1 MKLLYGYIH
10 SSGSF
15 EEPKTTF
22 LARHR
27 LALAV
32 TVSIFAHLAYL
43 GWSFYESV
51 FAPFTEIG
59 IVDSAYNE
67 VRWIEIAKLA
77 KPLKYPS
84 ALLPHPGRAVPLDQV
99 KPERPKPKKKLS
111 DELKAEPEAD
121 KSADKSKDVAE
132 DAVEKDEPRPTQAR
146 FGLINARPIREIVGR
161 VYAVY
166 KGGGLDLKEAV
177 FSIQLGFQIAEDGSI
192 SHLELLK
199 SSGSE
204 QIDAAALNIAN
215 AIGAS
220 NALMPLAVLNSNTA
234 TLVLTHTE
242 VSLEIAGS
250 ASTTVAA
257 SDLATS
263 FSQQLAGLRF
273 LMSLRNQDAAQML
286 SHLTVSNE
294 QNQLIARLKMSRA
307 EASAL
312 MQKNFNVQVSPATE
326 PSSHQDESSQSR

>member
-1 MKLLYGYIH
+1 MKLLYGYIYG
-10 SSGSF
+10 GSF
-15 EEPKTTF
+15 EEPKTSF

-27 LALAV
+27 LALAAIL
-32 TVSIFAHLAYL
+32 SIFAHVAFL

-51 FAPFTEIG
+51 FAPFTGIG

-67 VRWIEIAKLA
+67 VKWVEIAKLA

-84 ALLPHPGRAVPLDQV
+84 TLLPYPTRTVPLDQV
-99 KPERPKPKKKLS
+99 KVHPKPKKPS
-111 DELKAEPEAD
+111 VE
-121 KSADKSKDVAE
+121 SQDVAE
-132 DAVEKDEPRPTQAR
+132 DKDQIEDVKSKDDPKPTQAR

-161 VYAVY
+161 VYTVY
-166 KGGGLDLKEAV
+166 KSGGLDLKEAV

-192 SHLELLK
+192 SHLQILK

-234 TLVLTHTE
+234 TLVLTHTD
-242 VSLEIAGS
+242 VSLEIAGL

-257 SDLATS
+257 SDLAAS
-263 FSQQLAGLRF
+263 FSQQLAGLKF

-312 MQKNFNVQVSPATE
+312 MQKNFNVQVTPATE
-326 PSSHQDESSQSR
+326 PSDSHESSQMR

>member
-1 MKLLYGYIH
+1 MKLLYGYIYN
-10 SSGSF
+10 SGRF

-27 LALAV
+27 LALAI

-59 IVDSAYNE
+59 IVDSAYSD
-67 VRWIEIAKLA
+67 VKWIEVTKLA

-84 ALLPHPGRAVPLDQV
+84 TLLPHPGRTVPLDRV

-111 DELKAEPEAD
+111 TELKDEPEVD
-121 KSADKSKDVAE
+121 KEDVTE
-132 DAVEKDEPRPTQAR
+132 DAAEKDEPRPTQAR
-146 FGLINARPIREIVGR
+146 FGLINARPIHEIVGR

-166 KGGGLDLKEAV
+166 KSGGLDLKEAV

-192 SHLELLK
+192 SHLQLLK

-220 NALMPLAVLNSNTA
+220 NALMPLAVLSSNTA

-257 SDLATS
+257 SDLAAS

-326 PSSHQDESSQSR
+326 PSSHQDEFPQSR